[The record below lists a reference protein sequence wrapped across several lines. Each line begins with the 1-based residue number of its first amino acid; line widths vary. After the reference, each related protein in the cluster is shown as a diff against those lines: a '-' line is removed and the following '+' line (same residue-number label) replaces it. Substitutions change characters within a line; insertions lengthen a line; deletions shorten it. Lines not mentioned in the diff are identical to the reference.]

1 MRVPRPGAL
10 AALPPMLPMLPLTL
24 ALMLAGCRADAPVLA
39 GGSGGIGIQAAADGA
54 PGCAAP
60 PLPDLAALPAQPGLP
75 DPFAFGDGRRA
86 ATRADWTCR
95 RTQLAAQIQHYEL
108 GPIPGPERVQAS
120 VGGSGLDR
128 TLSLRIA
135 HAGKTVEIP
144 VRIRL
149 PAGGSPPYPALIG
162 LGAVTLNND
171 ALARMG
177 VALVSFPNGLVAEQ
191 KDGGSRGKGGFYDL
205 YGQAH
210 PAGAMSAWAWGV
222 SRLVDALEAT
232 PAAGIDA
239 GRLGVTGCSRN
250 GKGAIVAGAFDT
262 RLKLTIAQESGSGG
276 AAGWRVSDA
285 QLAAGEKVQTLGQI
299 VTENVWFRDG
309 FRQFGDHA
317 QQLPFDQHEVMGLIA
332 PRALLVVENTSMAW
346 LGNRSAWVTSLAARE
361 TWKALGAAEAMG
373 IAQVGGHPHCQLPVS
388 QHAAVN
394 AFVRRFLLDDKSAR
408 TEVVETDGGFGQDP
422 APWVAWSTPALR

>member
-1 MRVPRPGAL
+1 MRAPRPGGL
-10 AALPPMLPMLPLTL
+10 AAL
-24 ALMLAGCRADAPVLA
+24 ALMLPLMLAACRTDAPVPA
-39 GGSGGIGIQAAADGA
+39 GGADAGIQAATDGA

-86 ATRADWTCR
+86 VTRADWACR
-95 RTQLAAQIQHYEL
+95 RAQLAAQIQHYEL
-108 GPIPGPERVQAS
+108 GPVPASAAGSERVQAS
-120 VGGSGLDR
+120 VGGTGPDR

-135 HAGKTVEIP
+135 RGGRTVEIP

-222 SRLVDALEAT
+222 SRVIDALEAT

-285 QLAAGEKVQTLGQI
+285 QLAAGDKVQTLRQI

-317 QQLPFDQHEVMGLIA
+317 QRLPFDQHEVMGLIA

-346 LGNRSAWVTSLAARE
+346 LGNRSAWYTSLAARE

-394 AFVRRFLLDDKSAR
+394 AFVRSFLLDDKSAR
-408 TEVVETDGGFGQDP
+408 TAVVETDGGFGQDL
-422 APWVAWSTPALR
+422 APWVAWRTPALR